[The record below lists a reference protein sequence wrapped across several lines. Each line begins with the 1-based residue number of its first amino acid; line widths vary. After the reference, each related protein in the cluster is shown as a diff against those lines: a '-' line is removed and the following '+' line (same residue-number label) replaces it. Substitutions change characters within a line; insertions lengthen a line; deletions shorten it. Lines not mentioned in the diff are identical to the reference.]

1 MDWWF
6 VLGTIPFPVQWNSG
20 KRAKIFWFEL
30 LLLAFFYGVCVH
42 GTDFLLT

>member
-30 LLLAFFYGVCVH
+30 LLLAFFLVCVYMELI
-42 GTDFLLT
+42 FF